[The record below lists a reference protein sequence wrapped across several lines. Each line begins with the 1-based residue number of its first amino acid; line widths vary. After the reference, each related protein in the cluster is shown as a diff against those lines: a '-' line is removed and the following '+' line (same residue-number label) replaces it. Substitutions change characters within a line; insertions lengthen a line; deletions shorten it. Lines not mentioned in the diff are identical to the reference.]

1 MMGGVEFY
9 YFQTRDY
16 VVFPADNNVNMSPVD
31 RAVRAGDYYGYL
43 DYDYTQVWY
52 QSNKLKFFF
61 SGNFKSLSTFIRRQ
75 SSRGWRNSGAGTSY
89 LSPCPRP
96 PGVSWVSWLSRRY
109 FISSRIYC
117 LDMW

>member
-52 QSNKLKFFF
+52 QGNKLQFFF
-61 SGNFKSLSTFIRRQ
+61 FLET
-75 SSRGWRNSGAGTSY
+75 
-89 LSPCPRP
+89 LSPHQP
-96 PGVSWVSWLSRRY
+96 LSDDSHPVAGETVELGLA
-109 FISSRIYC
+109 IC
-117 LDMW
+117 LPVLVLLVFLGSVG